1 MASANVPHS
10 VGSSHRGQ
18 RQSKYHWPLSCL
30 RRSVGPETC
39 KISEIRPSS
48 ERTPRTCDSE
58 KMGRGGESR
67 HKLGAT
73 DIHFQGGA
81 SVCAASRFISRTRD
95 RPFPSHAW
103 HSDASACPARIWC
116 IQRPTTYLPGEKGRC
131 WSSGK
136 IAFFWSLPV
145 AKQSHPKNS
154 FRN

>member
-18 RQSKYHWPLSCL
+18 RQSKYHCPLSCL

-39 KISEIRPSS
+39 KISEIRPSRPDTKNLWLR
-48 ERTPRTCDSE
+48 ENGE
-58 KMGRGGESR
+58 GESR

-81 SVCAASRFISRTRD
+81 SVCAASRFISRTRV

-103 HSDASACPARIWC
+103 HSDSSACPARIWC
-116 IQRPTTYLPGEKGRC
+116 MQRPTTYLPGEKGRC
-131 WSSGK
+131 WSLEE
-136 IAFFWSLPV
+136 IAFFCPFPP
-145 AKQSHPKNS
+145 QSNLIQKTVFEIN
-154 FRN
+154 R